1 VNKDSNEPALII
13 GSSSVKQRSELSLL
27 QLWDKHASFS
37 SDDCAYTAEI
47 TSTCGDKSEA
57 RKQVC
62 PGKLALHYLNS
73 SRLLLQSDDESSDDE
88 SSDTTSSSV
97 PQSYG
102 RADSDTLFSTFPTS
116 VCTRISESACA
127 GVWRHRVYN
136 SAKEEIGQS
145 LIFVGGESWGI
156 PSDRSIIGDL
166 DQESV
171 STLLLAYKVSFE
183 TSSVVNSAAQPP
195 FPFSWR
201 LFGACRDMPPTRAA
215 PPVGWRRSTAY
226 AAHNVRNVA
235 LNLSALS
242 CTYFIHMRSHYFFET
257 AQLKPSFPLS
267 PLPSYSA

>member
-1 VNKDSNEPALII
+1 M
-13 GSSSVKQRSELSLL
+13 
-27 QLWDKHASFS
+27 
-37 SDDCAYTAEI
+37 
-47 TSTCGDKSEA
+47 
-57 RKQVC
+57 C
-62 PGKLALHYLNS
+62 PGKLALHYVNS
-73 SRLLLQSDDESSDDE
+73 SRLLLQSDDESGDS
-88 SSDTTSSSV
+88 T
-97 PQSYG
+97 QLYG
-102 RADSDTLFSTFPTS
+102 RADTDTLLSTFPTS

-183 TSSVVNSAAQPP
+183 TSSIVTLLLNPLSLSLSLVACVCSAPVEVCARRELLPQ
-195 FPFSWR
+195 WGG
-201 LFGACRDMPPTRAA
+201 GAVLHMQRIMYAMSH
-215 PPVGWRRSTAY
+215 STSQRFHAY
-226 AAHNVRNVA
+226 T
-235 LNLSALS
+235 L
-242 CTYFIHMRSHYFFET
+242 FIHITSHYFFET

>member
-1 VNKDSNEPALII
+1 MNKDSNEPALII

-37 SDDCAYTAEI
+37 SDDCTYTAEI

-201 LFGACRDMPPTRAA
+201 LFGACRDMLQTRAA

-267 PLPSYSA
+267 PLPSSSV